1 MSEKKRY
8 EYPSRECPICKCSVA
23 YYNMSHHRKSKK
35 HKRNVLKRHI
45 EEIRE
50 IDPTRYIDL
59 LAKWESKIINEMS
72 DIVESTDE
80 EK

>member
-8 EYPSRECPICKCSVA
+8 TYPSRYCEVCGCHVA

-35 HKRNVLKRHI
+35 HKRNVLRQHI
-45 EEIRE
+45 EKMRDV
-50 IDPTRYIDL
+50 DPFKYMEL